1 MSEYFI
7 SIKGLKQGQF
17 KGDQPNRVGRTDW
30 IAGID
35 FAMGLEVP
43 RDEHTGLPTGKRQWK
58 PIQITMQWGAAS
70 PQILQ
75 ALAANETLNPVI
87 FEFTRMAPDGKEQ
100 IHQTITLTNATIVS
114 VGRSINSDGSRQTHT
129 RDPYELEIIELTF
142 QKITMQDAAGG
153 TMFTD
158 DWESTS

>member
-17 KGDQPNRVGRTDW
+17 KGDQPNRVGRADW

-35 FAMGLEVP
+35 FTMGLDVP

-58 PIQITMQWGAAS
+58 PVQFTKQWGAAS

-75 ALAANETLNPVI
+75 ALATNETLNPVI

-100 IHQTITLTNATIVS
+100 IHQTITLTNAIIVS
-114 VGRSINSDGSRQTHT
+114 AGRSINSDGSQQTHT
-129 RDPYELEIIELTF
+129 HELEIIELTF
-142 QKITMQDAAGG
+142 QKITMQDTAGG

-158 DWESTS
+158 DWESTT

>member
-17 KGDQPNRVGRTDW
+17 KGDQPDRIGRADW
-30 IAGID
+30 MIGTA
-35 FAMGLEVP
+35 FTQELSEP

-58 PIQITMQWGAAS
+58 PIQITKQWGAAS

-75 ALAANETLNPVI
+75 ALATNETL
-87 FEFTRMAPDGKEQ
+87 TRTTPDGKEQ
-100 IHQTITLTNATIVS
+100 VYQTITLTNATIVS
-114 VGRSINSDGSRQTHT
+114 VSRTLGADESQQSH
-129 RDPYELEIIELTF
+129 RNEFEIVELTF
-142 QKITMQDAAGG
+142 QKITMQDTAGG

-158 DWESTS
+158 DWEAPS